1 MHYCRS
7 PIAIISRQKA
17 GIFRHVGVLVPDG
30 RVAHCAPNR
39 GEHISTVEEFAA
51 GGDVTVDRIVAETD
65 HLATLHRIADAL
77 RSPKAYDPATNNC
90 EIFANRVT
98 GEEPVSPQLVGFV
111 ALLAIVAV
119 LAFAAAQ

>member
-1 MHYCRS
+1 
-7 PIAIISRQKA
+7 
-17 GIFRHVGVLVPDG
+17 
-30 RVAHCAPNR
+30 
-39 GEHISTVEEFAA
+39 
-51 GGDVTVDRIVAETD
+51 
-65 HLATLHRIADAL
+65 LATLHRIANAL
-77 RSPKAYDPATNNC
+77 RSPQLYDPATNNC